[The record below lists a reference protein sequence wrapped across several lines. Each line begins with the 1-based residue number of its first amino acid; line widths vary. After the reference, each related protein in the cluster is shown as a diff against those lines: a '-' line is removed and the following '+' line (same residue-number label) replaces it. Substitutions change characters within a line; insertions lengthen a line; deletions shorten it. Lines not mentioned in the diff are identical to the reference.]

1 MTINMYIAT
10 VAWICL
16 MLGFVNRSNRKRH
29 IRLMLVGIFLD
40 IGLVLFLQVT
50 RHAVQTAMELKLE
63 VLPQLH
69 ILFSTLAL
77 VCYFPVLWFGWR
89 LAFGEPVH
97 YYKSPICLA
106 VWPPRGASCYLF
118 QGLRSIPR
126 LSTSIFS
133 PKRASPSRNV
143 RNWIPLSLQNATSL
157 SISADSG

>member
-77 VCYFPVLWFGWR
+77 VCYFPVLWFGFQ
-89 LAFGEPVH
+89 LAFGEP
-97 YYKSPICLA
+97 
-106 VWPPRGASCYLF
+106 
-118 QGLRSIPR
+118 LRSTKTWHLRFAYPA
-126 LSTSIFS
+126 IFFRTIGFGLMFS
-133 PKRASPSRNV
+133 MIGAAR
-143 RNWIPLSLQNATSL
+143 
-157 SISADSG
+157 